1 MSFLSKRYVE
11 ETSKTFQLA
20 LPIMVA
26 QMGVVGMGMTDN
38 IMVGQFVGK
47 VGLGASGIANAIA
60 FLIGSIAIGGMSV
73 VAPLI
78 SKANAE
84 ENPAEI
90 NRLFRAGIK
99 VALWFGLILGL
110 IGVVCFYYFDIFKQ
124 SPEINQ
130 FAPQFLLIIIISN
143 AFLFVFAATKQ
154 LSDGLSKTYIAMLI
168 TFLGLI
174 LNLIFNILL
183 INGYA
188 GFPKLGV
195 IGSAISTLITRI
207 LMMIALLVY
216 IYQEKAFKEYLKK
229 SYNSLITN
237 DLVLKIFQL
246 GIPSGLQF
254 FFEIA
259 AFSLAIVMMGWLGEN
274 QLAAHQI
281 AINLASLT
289 YMAASGI
296 GVAGGIRVGEGRGL
310 RKRHNIYVSGNVAF
324 LMVVAFM
331 TTCMLIFIF
340 FDKQLISIYLN
351 DPEVTQIAVKLLLIA
366 AFFQL
371 SDGVQVVGLGVLRGI
386 EDVNVPT
393 VLTMIAYWIIAL
405 PVGYYLSFMAMMDAT
420 GIWIGLW
427 AGLTVS
433 AVLLTI
439 RFYFLLK
446 KLRF

>member
-1 MSFLSKRYVE
+1 
-11 ETSKTFQLA
+11 
-20 LPIMVA
+20 
-26 QMGVVGMGMTDN
+26 
-38 IMVGQFVGK
+38 
-47 VGLGASGIANAIA
+47 
-60 FLIGSIAIGGMSV
+60 
-73 VAPLI
+73 
-78 SKANAE
+78 
-84 ENPAEI
+84 
-90 NRLFRAGIK
+90 
-99 VALWFGLILGL
+99 
-110 IGVVCFYYFDIFKQ
+110 
-124 SPEINQ
+124 
-130 FAPQFLLIIIISN
+130 
-143 AFLFVFAATKQ
+143 
-154 LSDGLSKTYIAMLI
+154 
-168 TFLGLI
+168 
-174 LNLIFNILL
+174 
-183 INGYA
+183 
-188 GFPKLGV
+188 
-195 IGSAISTLITRI
+195 
-207 LMMIALLVY
+207 
-216 IYQEKAFKEYLKK
+216 
-229 SYNSLITN
+229 
-237 DLVLKIFQL
+237 
-246 GIPSGLQF
+246 
-254 FFEIA
+254 
-259 AFSLAIVMMGWLGEN
+259 VMMGWLGEN